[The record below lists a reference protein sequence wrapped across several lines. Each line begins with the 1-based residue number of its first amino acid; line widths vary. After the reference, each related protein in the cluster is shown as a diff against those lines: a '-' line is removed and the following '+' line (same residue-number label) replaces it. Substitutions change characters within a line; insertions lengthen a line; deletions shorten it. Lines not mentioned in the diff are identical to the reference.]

1 MKNKP
6 SILFIEPRAD
16 NLNIFSRYNLPR
28 LGTIILATI
37 MKNRGYDTRVYFIHE
52 KELEK
57 MDMQCDIAAI
67 STITA
72 TAPQAYRIAD
82 HFKRMGKT
90 VIMGGPHVT
99 FLPEEALGHAD
110 YVNLGEGE
118 ESMPLLLKALEE
130 KTPLREVPNLEFM
143 EDGKPVRT
151 EKKPFSAPLDSLPF
165 PDFSLVNYG
174 GRKRLFTPFRKM
186 IIPIQTSRGCPF
198 DCTFCSVTGMFGKRY
213 RFRSTES
220 VIRELEQYDHRKH
233 KIFFYDDNFTANKTR
248 AKELLRAMIER
259 GFKFKWSTQVR
270 SDVAK
275 DPELLD
281 LMYKAGCNI
290 LYIGFESVDPVA
302 LAAMKKSQTADDIR
316 NAIKV
321 IHKHGIFIHGM
332 FVFGFDTDTKATMR
346 STIRFAIKEGID
358 SAQFMIL
365 TPLPGS
371 DFYAD
376 IKDSGRIFSNDW
388 NSFDAHH
395 VCFKPKNITVHQLQF
410 MQIEAHTRFYSPW
423 NVIKKLFRNN
433 MAAFIIGVYAHKI
446 NQQWLKVE
454 KLYLDALEK
463 VSHKIGTHKE
473 ASAE

>member
-37 MKNRGYDTRVYFIHE
+37 MRDKGYDARVYFIHE

-57 MDMQCDIAAI
+57 MDTQCDIAAI

-82 HFKRMGKT
+82 YFKRLGKT

-99 FLPEEALGHAD
+99 FLPEEALEHAD

-118 ESMPLLLKALEE
+118 ESLPLLVRAIEE
-130 KTPLREVPNLEFM
+130 KTPLRDVPNLAFIQNGEM
-143 EDGKPVRT
+143 VCT
-151 EKKPFSAPLDSLPF
+151 EKKPFSAPLDTLPF
-165 PDFSLVNYG
+165 PDFSLLDYG
-174 GRKRLFTPFRKM
+174 KQNRIRSRVLKR
-186 IIPIQTSRGCPF
+186 IIPIQTSRGCPY

-213 RFRSTES
+213 RYRSTES
-220 VIRELEQYDHRKH
+220 VLAELERYNPKND
-233 KIFFYDDNFTANKTR
+233 KIFFYDDNFAANKKRT
-248 AKELLRAMIER
+248 KELLRAMIDR

-275 DPELLD
+275 DTELLE
-281 LMYKAGCNI
+281 LMYQAGCRI

-302 LAAMKKSQTADDIR
+302 LEAMKKSQTAEEIR
-316 NAIKV
+316 NAIKI
-321 IHKHGIFIHGM
+321 IHKYGIFIHGM
-332 FVFGFDTDTKATMR
+332 FIFGFDTDTKPSMR

-371 DFYAD
+371 DFYHE
-376 IKDSGRIFSNDW
+376 IKNSGRIFSTDW

-395 VCFKPKNITVHQLQF
+395 VCFKPKNITVHQLQL

-423 NVIKKLFRNN
+423 NVFLKLFRNN
-433 MAAFIIGVYAHKI
+433 MGAFIIGVYAHKI
-446 NQQWLKVE
+446 NQQWQKME
-454 KLYLDALEK
+454 RYYLEALEA
-463 VSHKIGTHKE
+463 VSRKIGKHEE